1 MAVTIKDVAAA
12 AGVSTATVSHVFNAT
27 RFVAPETAERV
38 REAAKQ
44 LGYIPSINASSLR
57 SNRSKRI
64 GLLVPSIASFF
75 SVDILDA
82 VEQVLVKNGYQLVLG
97 CSHENLEREKEQVDI
112 FNYQQ
117 IDGMLMF
124 PAPGDHSYLDSL
136 PKDYPIV
143 FLDRSADNCVR
154 DAVMGNNEQA
164 AYEIVCQMICEGHR
178 CIGVVNGTEGVSALT
193 ERVEGYKRALRDNGI
208 PFDPALVQNGAST
221 SKGGYQA
228 TRQLLENRQISAI
241 LSLSPAMTVGCFHYL
256 IEHKIPVPQQIAI
269 VSFGDSEWA
278 EITDPPLTT
287 MRHPL
292 FEMGQMAAQRLLM
305 RLEEAAKAEQGQPKA
320 PYETVRLPIG
330 IVRRKT
336 F

>member
-1 MAVTIKDVAAA
+1 
-12 AGVSTATVSHVFNAT
+12 
-27 RFVAPETAERV
+27 
-38 REAAKQ
+38 
-44 LGYIPSINASSLR
+44 
-57 SNRSKRI
+57 
-64 GLLVPSIASFF
+64 
-75 SVDILDA
+75 
-82 VEQVLVKNGYQLVLG
+82 
-97 CSHENLEREKEQVDI
+97 
-112 FNYQQ
+112 
-117 IDGMLMF
+117 
-124 PAPGDHSYLDSL
+124 
-136 PKDYPIV
+136 
-143 FLDRSADNCVR
+143 
-154 DAVMGNNEQA
+154 MGNNEQA

-256 IEHKIPVPQQIAI
+256 IEHNIPVPQQIAI

-278 EITDPPLTT
+278 EITNPPLTT

>member
-1 MAVTIKDVAAA
+1 MAVTIKNVAAA

-117 IDGMLMF
+117 IDGMLCF
-124 PAPGDHSYLDSL
+124 RRRATTA
-136 PKDYPIV
+136 IWT
-143 FLDRSADNCVR
+143 
-154 DAVMGNNEQA
+154 
-164 AYEIVCQMICEGHR
+164 VCQKTIRSC
-178 CIGVVNGTEGVSALT
+178 SLT
-193 ERVEGYKRALRDNGI
+193 EAQTTVSGMLLWAT
-208 PFDPALVQNGAST
+208 T
-221 SKGGYQA
+221 S
-228 TRQLLENRQISAI
+228 RRPMRSSA
-241 LSLSPAMTVGCFHYL
+241 
-256 IEHKIPVPQQIAI
+256 
-269 VSFGDSEWA
+269 
-278 EITDPPLTT
+278 
-287 MRHPL
+287 R
-292 FEMGQMAAQRLLM
+292 
-305 RLEEAAKAEQGQPKA
+305 
-320 PYETVRLPIG
+320 
-330 IVRRKT
+330 
-336 F
+336 

>member
-1 MAVTIKDVAAA
+1 MAVTIRDVAAA

-27 RFVAPETAERV
+27 RYVVPETAERV
-38 REAAKQ
+38 RVASKQ

-124 PAPGDHSYLDSL
+124 PAPGD
-136 PKDYPIV
+136 
-143 FLDRSADNCVR
+143 
-154 DAVMGNNEQA
+154 
-164 AYEIVCQMICEGHR
+164 
-178 CIGVVNGTEGVSALT
+178 
-193 ERVEGYKRALRDNGI
+193 KRALRDNGL
-208 PFDPALVQNGAST
+208 PFEPALVQNGAST

-278 EITDPPLTT
+278 EITNPPLTT

-305 RLEEAAKAEQGQPKA
+305 RLEEAAKAERGQPKA

>member
-1 MAVTIKDVAAA
+1 M
-12 AGVSTATVSHVFNAT
+12 
-27 RFVAPETAERV
+27 
-38 REAAKQ
+38 
-44 LGYIPSINASSLR
+44 
-57 SNRSKRI
+57 
-64 GLLVPSIASFF
+64 
-75 SVDILDA
+75 
-82 VEQVLVKNGYQLVLG
+82 
-97 CSHENLEREKEQVDI
+97 
-112 FNYQQ
+112 
-117 IDGMLMF
+117 
-124 PAPGDHSYLDSL
+124 GD
-136 PKDYPIV
+136 
-143 FLDRSADNCVR
+143 
-154 DAVMGNNEQA
+154 NEQA
-164 AYEIVCQMICEGHR
+164 AYEIVCQMIREGRR

-256 IEHKIPVPQQIAI
+256 IEHNIPVPRQIAI

-305 RLEEAAKAEQGQPKA
+305 RLEEAAKTEEGQPKA

-330 IVRRKT
+330 IVRRET

>member
-143 FLDRSADNCVR
+143 FLDRS
-154 DAVMGNNEQA
+154 
-164 AYEIVCQMICEGHR
+164 
-178 CIGVVNGTEGVSALT
+178 
-193 ERVEGYKRALRDNGI
+193 
-208 PFDPALVQNGAST
+208 
-221 SKGGYQA
+221 
-228 TRQLLENRQISAI
+228 RQLC
-241 LSLSPAMTVGCFHYL
+241 PGCCYG
-256 IEHKIPVPQQIAI
+256 QQRA
-269 VSFGDSEWA
+269 GG
-278 EITDPPLTT
+278 L
-287 MRHPL
+287 
-292 FEMGQMAAQRLLM
+292 
-305 RLEEAAKAEQGQPKA
+305 
-320 PYETVRLPIG
+320 
-330 IVRRKT
+330 
-336 F
+336 

>member
-1 MAVTIKDVAAA
+1 MAVTIRDVAAA

-124 PAPGDHSYLDSL
+124 PARRP
-136 PKDYPIV
+136 
-143 FLDRSADNCVR
+143 
-154 DAVMGNNEQA
+154 
-164 AYEIVCQMICEGHR
+164 
-178 CIGVVNGTEGVSALT
+178 
-193 ERVEGYKRALRDNGI
+193 
-208 PFDPALVQNGAST
+208 
-221 SKGGYQA
+221 
-228 TRQLLENRQISAI
+228 QLS
-241 LSLSPAMTVGCFHYL
+241 
-256 IEHKIPVPQQIAI
+256 
-269 VSFGDSEWA
+269 
-278 EITDPPLTT
+278 
-287 MRHPL
+287 
-292 FEMGQMAAQRLLM
+292 GQSAQRLSD
-305 RLEEAAKAEQGQPKA
+305 RVP
-320 PYETVRLPIG
+320 
-330 IVRRKT
+330 
-336 F
+336 

>member
-1 MAVTIKDVAAA
+1 MAVTIRDVAAA

-97 CSHENLEREKEQVDI
+97 CSHENLKREKEQVDI

-124 PAPGDHSYLDSL
+124 PAPREPVRFCDQPSKEQIDHDENQGTA
-136 PKDYPIV
+136 DYG
-143 FLDRSADNCVR
+143 S
-154 DAVMGNNEQA
+154 
-164 AYEIVCQMICEGHR
+164 
-178 CIGVVNGTEGVSALT
+178 
-193 ERVEGYKRALRDNGI
+193 
-208 PFDPALVQNGAST
+208 
-221 SKGGYQA
+221 
-228 TRQLLENRQISAI
+228 NRGSRGRRRHH
-241 LSLSPAMTVGCFHYL
+241 TN
-256 IEHKIPVPQQIAI
+256 KI
-269 VSFGDSEWA
+269 D
-278 EITDPPLTT
+278 
-287 MRHPL
+287 
-292 FEMGQMAAQRLLM
+292 
-305 RLEEAAKAEQGQPKA
+305 
-320 PYETVRLPIG
+320 
-330 IVRRKT
+330 
-336 F
+336 

>member
-112 FNYQQ
+112 
-117 IDGMLMF
+117 
-124 PAPGDHSYLDSL
+124 
-136 PKDYPIV
+136 
-143 FLDRSADNCVR
+143 
-154 DAVMGNNEQA
+154 
-164 AYEIVCQMICEGHR
+164 
-178 CIGVVNGTEGVSALT
+178 
-193 ERVEGYKRALRDNGI
+193 
-208 PFDPALVQNGAST
+208 
-221 SKGGYQA
+221 
-228 TRQLLENRQISAI
+228 LL
-241 LSLSPAMTVGCFHYL
+241 
-256 IEHKIPVPQQIAI
+256 
-269 VSFGDSEWA
+269 
-278 EITDPPLTT
+278 
-287 MRHPL
+287 
-292 FEMGQMAAQRLLM
+292 
-305 RLEEAAKAEQGQPKA
+305 
-320 PYETVRLPIG
+320 
-330 IVRRKT
+330 
-336 F
+336 